1 MSLYV
6 CDLITLQC
14 QASSCILLYI
24 NWFFHNTIHMR
35 LNHNPEENDI
45 NENKPNM
52 MNHGK
57 MLTTSVREG

>member
-1 MSLYV
+1 
-6 CDLITLQC
+6 
-14 QASSCILLYI
+14 
-24 NWFFHNTIHMR
+24 MR

-57 MLTTSVREG
+57 MLTTNVREG